1 MLTFKPPKQPFESS
15 VFQEGL
21 IVTVI
26 KNGGRSHQRSQ
37 SLTSGIV
44 RHNHTMTPLSLFTP
58 DDRDVRGVDS
68 HLCPHDCGQ
77 QKKQQCC
84 EMEPSSCWGNWD
96 RKWGSAWGH
105 GIQTQQS
112 EDFVFPTIPYS
123 PSRSCCHTRT
133 HMHTRPN
140 PFPTPRSFIPWRWEC
155 DINQSVPTTPVTP
168 TVSAA
173 PPPILAAP
181 SPPLLPSVCHSGATA
196 TPKTHCSERWTS
208 TRKEGQREGLSE
220 PRRERRQ
227 TWSPARTRVLTD
239 MGIWK
244 NLDAINYHSAH
255 LKQRGVTF
263 MYPYLLRGNKNGS
276 GHRWAG

>member
-1 MLTFKPPKQPFESS
+1 
-15 VFQEGL
+15 
-21 IVTVI
+21 
-26 KNGGRSHQRSQ
+26 
-37 SLTSGIV
+37 
-44 RHNHTMTPLSLFTP
+44 MTPLSLFTP

-181 SPPLLPSVCHSGATA
+181 SPRSFPVCATVERQ
-196 TPKTHCSERWTS
+196 PHQKQRWTS

-227 TWSPARTRVLTD
+227 TWSPARTPVLTD